1 MFVRIKK
8 VGNNSYIQIVE
19 SRRDGKTVRQ
29 HVVATLGK
37 ADEMIESGKLDSMA
51 RSLLKH
57 TKAVQ
62 VLDAHRDG
70 ALVAHQTR
78 SIGPALVFNR
88 LWKDLGLPSVFDK
101 LLAGTRFQFP
111 VERAVF
117 LTVLHRL
124 FCPGSD
130 RAAERW
136 KDDFVIPGA
145 EEISLHHMY
154 RAMDWLGRRSIQ
166 LGSDHFTN
174 RCTKDEVEE
183 LLFARNKDLFTELD
197 LVFFDTTSIYFEG
210 EGGQEPGRRGHSK
223 DSRQDLPQM
232 VVGAILDGRG
242 RPICCEMWPGNVTD
256 VTTLQPVVKRLTGRF
271 GIPSLCIVADRG
283 MVSKDTIEKLESS
296 EFDLRYILGVRMRKL
311 NIFKDQDFTI
321 DDSFV
326 EVTPPRTR
334 SSDPSPL
341 KVSER
346 TVDGKRYIICYNEEQ
361 ARKDRHDRQAI
372 IESLRQK
379 LRESDK
385 NLVGNMG
392 YRKFLA
398 QHGADHFVIDEEKV
412 KDDARFD
419 GIWILTTN
427 MADQAPDI
435 ARHYKELW
443 MVEDVFRSVK
453 TILRTR
459 PIYHHNDDSIRGHV
473 FCSFLALMLL
483 KELESRLAE
492 CGQSYEWQ
500 DIKRD
505 LAALQQIDVS
515 MNGEPLTL
523 RTELHGCCG
532 EVFKAAGVAI
542 PQRVQSR

>member
-8 VGNNSYIQIVE
+8 VGNNSYVQIVE
-19 SRRDGKTVRQ
+19 NRREGKAVRQ
-29 HVVATLGK
+29 HVIATLGK
-37 ADEMIESGKLDSMA
+37 TDELIESGKLDSMA

-62 VLDAHRDG
+62 VFDAHRDG
-70 ALVAHQTR
+70 SLVADQSR
-78 SIGPALVFNR
+78 SIGPALVFDR
-88 LWKDLGLPSVFDK
+88 LWKDLGLPSVFET
-101 LLAGTRFQFP
+101 LLTNTRIQFSI
-111 VERAVF
+111 ERAVF

-136 KDDFVIPGA
+136 KDGFVIPGA
-145 EEISLHHMY
+145 EGISLHHMY
-154 RAMDWLGRRSIQ
+154 RAMDWLGRRSSQ
-166 LGSDHFTN
+166 LGSDHFSH
-174 RCTKDEVEE
+174 RCNKDEIEE
-183 LLFARNKDLFTELD
+183 LLFARNKDLFTEVD

-210 EGGQEPGRRGHSK
+210 EGGQELGKHGHSK
-223 DSRQDLPQM
+223 DSRPDLPQM
-232 VVGAILDGRG
+232 IVGAILDSRG
-242 RPICCEMWPGNVTD
+242 RPLCCEMWPGNVTD
-256 VTTLQPVVKRLTGRF
+256 VTTLQPVVKRLTERF
-271 GIPSLCIVADRG
+271 NIASLCIVADRG
-283 MVSKDTIEKLESS
+283 MVSKDTIAKLESN
-296 EFDLRYILGVRMRKL
+296 ELDLRYILGVRMRKL
-311 NIFKDQDFTI
+311 HIFKDQEFRI
-321 DDSFV
+321 DDDFV
-326 EVTPPRTR
+326 EVTPRRTR
-334 SSDPSPL
+334 RADPSPL

-361 ARKDRHDRQAI
+361 ARKDRHDREAI
-372 IESLRQK
+372 VESLREK

-398 QHGADHFVIDEEKV
+398 QHGEDHFEIDEEKV
-412 KDDARFD
+412 TNDARFD

-427 MADQAPDI
+427 MGDPAPDI

-453 TILRTR
+453 TVLRTR
-459 PIYHHNDDSIRGHV
+459 PIYHQNDATIRGHV

-483 KELESRLAE
+483 KELENRLADR
-492 CGQSYEWQ
+492 GLVYEWQ

-505 LAALQQIDVS
+505 LSALQQIDVTL
-515 MNGEPLTL
+515 NGEPWAL
-523 RTELHGCCG
+523 RTELRGCCN
-532 EVFKAAGVAI
+532 EVLKAAGVVV

>member
-8 VGNNSYIQIVE
+8 VGSNSYVQIVE
-19 SRRDGKTVRQ
+19 SRREGSSVRQ
-29 HVVATLGK
+29 HVIATLGK
-37 ADEMIESGKLDSMA
+37 KEELIESGRLDSMA

-62 VLDAHRDG
+62 VVDAHRDG
-70 ALVAHQTR
+70 SLVAYQTR
-78 SIGPALVFNR
+78 SIGPALVFDR
-88 LWKDLGLPSVFDK
+88 LWKDLGLPAVIEK
-101 LLAGTRFQFP
+101 LLAGSRFHFS
-111 VERAVF
+111 VERAIF

-136 KDDFVIPGA
+136 KSDFLIPGA
-145 EEISLHHMY
+145 EDISLQHMY
-154 RAMDWLGRRSIQ
+154 RAMDWLGHTSIQ

-174 RCTKDEVEE
+174 RCIKDEIEE

-210 EGGQEPGRRGHSK
+210 NGGQELGRRGHSK
-223 DSRQDLPQM
+223 DNRPDLPQM

-242 RPICCEMWPGNVTD
+242 RPVCCEMWPGNVTD
-256 VTTLQPVVKRLTGRF
+256 VTTLQPVVGRLTDRF
-271 GIPSLCIVADRG
+271 GIRSLCIVADRG
-283 MVSKDTIEKLESS
+283 MVSKDTIERLESS
-296 EFDLRYILGVRMRKL
+296 ELDLRYILGVRMRKL

-326 EVTPPRTR
+326 EVKPPRVR
-334 SSDPSPL
+334 SSEPSPL

-361 ARKDRHDRQAI
+361 ARKDKHDRNAI
-372 IESLRQK
+372 VEALREK
-379 LRESDK
+379 LRESDR

-392 YRKFLA
+392 YRKYLA
-398 QHGADHFVIDEEKV
+398 QRGEDHFVIDEDKV
-412 KDDARFD
+412 KEDERFD

-427 MADQAPDI
+427 MSSPAPDI

-453 TILRTR
+453 TVLRTR
-459 PIYHHNDDSIRGHV
+459 PIYHHNDGSIRGHV

-483 KELESRLAE
+483 KELESRLMDRN
-492 CGQSYEWQ
+492 QFFEWQ

-505 LAALQQIDVS
+505 LSALQQIDVA
-515 MNGEPLTL
+515 MNDEPMTL
-523 RTELHGCCG
+523 RTELRGCCN
-532 EVFKAAGVAI
+532 EVLKAAGVAV
-542 PQRVQSR
+542 PQRVQFK